1 LTENLR
7 NLLVFDASTA
17 NIFFGGISGGRF
29 VFKAESYEKSKLSRF
44 LPGNLAEAAASLEID
59 GKTRVVIGNGP
70 GAFTGIKTGTAFF
83 LAYIYSRGITK
94 VETVSSFSF
103 VSALAAFGKNDLRLV
118 LIPFNK
124 GEYFAAV
131 LDRESRILK
140 GDIFIKPPYGNISE
154 LFGGFA
160 GETVDLVSAVK
171 CGDEILPELKKVFNI
186 NELHFEGFEFKPENF
201 NFENMTEVVDIT
213 KEPYIVNHVVLPA
226 NLDKNG
232 NFYVSDCLA
241 GEKNE

>member
-1 LTENLR
+1 MAENFK

-17 NIFFGGISGGRF
+17 NVFFGGISGDNLI
-29 VFKAESYEKSKLSRF
+29 FKAESYEKSKLSRF
-44 LPGNLAEAAASLEID
+44 LPENLSKIAASLEID
-59 GKTRVVIGNGP
+59 ENTRVVIGNGP

-83 LAYIYSRGITK
+83 LAYIYSRGVTT

-103 VSALAAFGKNDLRLV
+103 VSALADSGQADFRIV

-124 GEYFAAV
+124 GEYFAAL
-131 LDRESRILK
+131 LDRESRILA
-140 GDIFIKPPYGNISE
+140 GDIFIKPPYENIPG

-160 GETVDLVSAVK
+160 GKTVDIVSAVK
-171 CGDEILPELKKVFNI
+171 CGEEILPELGSLFNI
-186 NELHFEGFEFKPENF
+186 NTLNFERFEFKPERF
-201 NFENMTEVVDIT
+201 KFENMTKVIDIT

-232 NFYVSDCLA
+232 SFYVA
-241 GEKNE
+241 GEF